1 MAEIGAVLWKPLKKQ
16 AEEIH
21 TKQKEL
27 EAKIDDLK
35 YQIRKKMPLKR
46 TAMISSQEMKNFLRK
61 NGNSAVPLRKKR
73 HLRFILPGRKIKNM
87 TAWKH
92 RHRKKWNRCPV
103 SAMYRKINW
112 WMYVWIIFRIIQ
124 NVISQRAQRIMTIMT
139 ACSRSFP
146 AMNWKNTRK
155 SGWAGKGSSGAF

>member
-1 MAEIGAVLWKPLKKQ
+1 MPLKKT
-16 AEEIH
+16 AVISL
-21 TKQKEL
+21 QKM
-27 EAKIDDLK
+27 
-35 YQIRKKMPLKR
+35 R
-46 TAMISSQEMKNFLRK
+46 NFLRK
-61 NGNSAVPLRKKR
+61 KENFAVPLRKKR

-103 SAMYRKINW
+103 SVMYRKINW

-139 ACSRSFP
+139 ACSRNFP

-155 SGWAGKGSSGAF
+155 KRLSRQRQQWSILRRILYTRSAALSKKPMCAGMN